1 MATPGFQELFESRIK
16 NYFYVRRD
24 SYTATEPNSFLFPP
38 VHGDIKFRYKFAFKN
53 CYLDYV
59 ECYITYD
66 LN

>member
-24 SYTATEPNSFLFPP
+24 SYTATEPKTILFPSTYGD
-38 VHGDIKFRYKFAFKN
+38 VHFWYIFAFKN
-53 CYLDYV
+53 GYLNYVDCYATYV
-59 ECYITYD
+59 